1 MKLLTVGDVCGS
13 IGCSEVKRILPQLKK
28 TKKIDM
34 VVINGENSADGN
46 GVLPESADFLF
57 ACGADVITGGN
68 HSLRRKQVYDYLDE
82 NEFLLRPHNLP
93 AAQNGKGICFLDLGY
108 VTAAVIN
115 LSGRIYLENLG
126 ASCPFKAAD
135 ELVEQAKKAG
145 AKITIIDFHAE
156 ATSEKRALALY
167 LDGRVSAF
175 FGTHTHVQ
183 TADEQ
188 ILSGGTGYITDLG
201 MTGPINSVL
210 GVKSEIIINRLKNG
224 DPSKFELASG
234 ECMLCGCI
242 FDIDPKTGRTVG
254 IERIAIR

>member
-1 MKLLTVGDVCGS
+1 M
-13 IGCSEVKRILPQLKK
+13 
-28 TKKIDM
+28 
-34 VVINGENSADGN
+34 
-46 GVLPESADFLF
+46 PESADSLF

-82 NEFLLRPHNLP
+82 NEFILRPHNLP
-93 AAQNGKGICFLDLGY
+93 EAQNGKGMCLVDLGY
-108 VTAAVIN
+108 TTVGVIN
-115 LSGRIYLENLG
+115 LSGKIYLEKLG

-135 ELVEQAKKAG
+135 ELIEQARDNG
-145 AKITIIDFHAE
+145 AKIIVVDFHAE

-201 MTGPINSVL
+201 MTGPVNSVL

-224 DPSKFELASG
+224 DPSKFELADG

-242 FDIDPKTGRTVG
+242 FDIDIKTGRTVG
-254 IERIAIR
+254 IERVLIH